1 MALGNP
7 DRPITYRRSAGALA
21 DADRINS
28 PAAALSMCWRMP
40 WPGARYILAS
50 DLWSLATPKRKT
62 KRKLKVLFDT
72 SILFTQVAYDLT
84 RPDVQ
89 QLIEKHSSHPDLA
102 LSWYLPRVVVGERQY
117 QMQQRALALL
127 PNLEKLQRLLGHK
140 LNITPDILAT
150 RVEAAI
156 NDQIEKMSISV
167 LDLDTNAVDWP
178 TVIARAVRRE
188 PPFEAGDTE
197 KGFRDCLIAQTF
209 FQLVR
214 DSPTTPRHCRLAVV
228 TSDKRLAEYVLE
240 ETNEAK
246 NVRVLVSVDDLESL
260 INTLVSEVTEE
271 FVSDLKSRVQTFF
284 FEKTNKSGLY
294 YSGGLRDRLREAFG
308 DELEAVRNEG
318 EHRENGTWRIPK
330 PIFDRKE
337 GQRTYWVTTIAVE
350 AKLFEYQ
357 RPTVSNK
364 FRANDPTG
372 FFTDAV
378 GNRLNPSG
386 SWAGAVRNRLA
397 ESSDRKPS
405 ET

>member
-1 MALGNP
+1 M
-7 DRPITYRRSAGALA
+7 
-21 DADRINS
+21 
-28 PAAALSMCWRMP
+28 
-40 WPGARYILAS
+40 
-50 DLWSLATPKRKT
+50 TPKRKT

-117 QMQQRALALL
+117 QMQQRALELL

-284 FEKTNKSGLY
+284 FEQTNKSGLY

-357 RPTVSNK
+357 RPTV
-364 FRANDPTG
+364 PTSSELTTPLDFLRMPSEIG
-372 FFTDAV
+372 STLADFGQV
-378 GNRLNPSG
+378 PSG
-386 SWAGAVRNRLA
+386 IDWQKVLTGSPQRLEKQEIGTGRTKFQVHWSVNITSTARLA
-397 ESSDRKPS
+397 SPRIEKLELIGTEWDGAKHL
-405 ET
+405 